1 MFVLIASLVFCL
13 LCFALTRLPTGLPLS
28 RKVLAGLLLGA
39 LFGLALQLGWG
50 ADDAGV
56 QQTLEWVNII
66 GGGYVSLLK
75 VVMMPLVFTSIL
87 SAINKLEQ
95 AQSLGKISAV
105 LIGSMLTLVMIAGVV
120 GMTVTH
126 LSGLTAVG
134 LLSHGSDSATLQQ
147 SMSTIDSAQ
156 TLPALLLSLV
166 PTNFAADM
174 AGSRGLSVIGVVIFT
189 VLAGVALLQ
198 LKAEHPQAG
207 ARAAVA
213 IDTLQLWVMK
223 MVRVVIAL
231 TPYGVMALIAWVV
244 AHYPLSEI
252 LSLLGF
258 ILVCYVAILAMF
270 TVHMVILLLIG
281 QNPLHYLREVWGV
294 LTFAFISRSSAASIP
309 LSIETQQRLGVP
321 ASIANFAAS
330 FGANLGQNGC
340 AGIYPA
346 MMVAMIA
353 PILGINPFDP
363 LFLLTLLP
371 VIALGSIGVAGV
383 GGGGTFAALIVLST
397 LNFPIA
403 LVGVMIAI
411 EPLVDMGRTA
421 LNVNGSIMAA
431 MITKR
436 LLGKQQLANVET
448 VQTQAAS

>member
-50 ADDAGV
+50 ADDADV

-120 GMTVTH
+120 GMTITH
-126 LSGLTAVG
+126 LSGLTAAG
-134 LLSHGSDSATLQQ
+134 LLSHASDSAALQQ

-198 LKAEHPQAG
+198 LKAEHPEAG

-270 TVHMVILLLIG
+270 AVHMVILLLIG

-309 LSIETQQRLGVP
+309 LSIETQQRLGVHS
-321 ASIANFAAS
+321 SIANFAAS

-353 PILGINPFDP
+353 PMLGINPFDP

-436 LLGKQQLANVET
+436 LLGKQQLAET
-448 VQTQAAS
+448 QVLDQQAAS

>member
-1 MFVLIASLVFCL
+1 MFTLFASLLFCL
-13 LCFALTRLPTGLPLS
+13 LCFALTRIPSTVPLS
-28 RKVLAGLLLGA
+28 RKVFAGLLLGA

-120 GMTVTH
+120 GMTITH
-126 LSGLTAVG
+126 LSGLTAAG
-134 LLSHGSDSATLQQ
+134 LLSHGSDTAALQQ

-231 TPYGVMALIAWVV
+231 TPYGVMALIARVV
-244 AHYPLSEI
+244 AHYP
-252 LSLLGF
+252 
-258 ILVCYVAILAMF
+258 
-270 TVHMVILLLIG
+270 
-281 QNPLHYLREVWGV
+281 
-294 LTFAFISRSSAASIP
+294 
-309 LSIETQQRLGVP
+309 
-321 ASIANFAAS
+321 
-330 FGANLGQNGC
+330 
-340 AGIYPA
+340 
-346 MMVAMIA
+346 
-353 PILGINPFDP
+353 
-363 LFLLTLLP
+363 
-371 VIALGSIGVAGV
+371 
-383 GGGGTFAALIVLST
+383 
-397 LNFPIA
+397 
-403 LVGVMIAI
+403 
-411 EPLVDMGRTA
+411 
-421 LNVNGSIMAA
+421 
-431 MITKR
+431 
-436 LLGKQQLANVET
+436 
-448 VQTQAAS
+448 

>member
-1 MFVLIASLVFCL
+1 MFTLFASLLFCV
-13 LCFALTRLPTGLPLS
+13 LCFALTRIPSTVPLS

-50 ADDAGV
+50 ADDTGV

-87 SAINKLEQ
+87 SAINKLDQ

-105 LIGSMLTLVMIAGVV
+105 LIGSMLTLVMIAGLV
-120 GMTVTH
+120 GMTITH
-126 LSGLTAVG
+126 LSGLTAAG
-134 LLSHGSDSATLQQ
+134 LLSHGSDSAALQQ

-198 LKAEHPQAG
+198 LKAEHPEAG

-231 TPYGVMALIAWVV
+231 TPYGVMALIAQVV

-270 TVHMVILLLIG
+270 AVHMVILLLIG

-294 LTFAFISRSSAASIP
+294 LTFAFVSRSSAASIP

-353 PILGINPFDP
+353 PMLGINPFDP

-371 VIALGSIGVAGV
+371 VIALGSIGVAGI

-436 LLGKQQLANVET
+436 LLGKQQLAQAE
-448 VQTQAAS
+448 QPQEQAAS

>member
-1 MFVLIASLVFCL
+1 MFTLFASLLFCL
-13 LCFALTRLPTGLPLS
+13 LCFALTRLPASVPLS
-28 RKVLAGLLLGA
+28 RKVFAGLLLGA

-50 ADDAGV
+50 ADDADV

-120 GMTVTH
+120 GMTITH

-134 LLSHGSDSATLQQ
+134 LLSHGSDTAALQQ

-231 TPYGVMALIAWVV
+231 TPYGVMALITRVV

-270 TVHMVILLLIG
+270 AVHMVILLLIG

-353 PILGINPFDP
+353 PMLGINPFDP

-436 LLGKQQLANVET
+436 LLGKQQLAQAEQPQV
-448 VQTQAAS
+448 QAAS

>member
-1 MFVLIASLVFCL
+1 MMFVLIASLVFCL

-120 GMTVTH
+120 GMTITH
-126 LSGLTAVG
+126 LSGLTAAG
-134 LLSHGSDSATLQQ
+134 LLSHGSDTAALQQ

-189 VLAGVALLQ
+189 VLAGVALL
-198 LKAEHPQAG
+198 
-207 ARAAVA
+207 
-213 IDTLQLWVMK
+213 
-223 MVRVVIAL
+223 
-231 TPYGVMALIAWVV
+231 
-244 AHYPLSEI
+244 
-252 LSLLGF
+252 
-258 ILVCYVAILAMF
+258 
-270 TVHMVILLLIG
+270 
-281 QNPLHYLREVWGV
+281 
-294 LTFAFISRSSAASIP
+294 
-309 LSIETQQRLGVP
+309 
-321 ASIANFAAS
+321 
-330 FGANLGQNGC
+330 
-340 AGIYPA
+340 
-346 MMVAMIA
+346 
-353 PILGINPFDP
+353 
-363 LFLLTLLP
+363 
-371 VIALGSIGVAGV
+371 
-383 GGGGTFAALIVLST
+383 
-397 LNFPIA
+397 
-403 LVGVMIAI
+403 
-411 EPLVDMGRTA
+411 
-421 LNVNGSIMAA
+421 
-431 MITKR
+431 
-436 LLGKQQLANVET
+436 
-448 VQTQAAS
+448 

>member
-13 LCFALTRLPTGLPLS
+13 LCFALTQLPTGLPLS
-28 RKVLAGLLLGA
+28 RKVLAGLLLGG
-39 LFGLALQLGWG
+39 LFGLGLQLGWG

-56 QQTLEWVNII
+56 QQTLEWVNIV
-66 GGGYVSLLK
+66 GGGYVNLLK

-120 GMTVTH
+120 GMTITH
-126 LSGLTAVG
+126 LSGLTAAG
-134 LLSHGSDSATLQQ
+134 LLSHGSDTAALQQ

-166 PTNFAADM
+166 PTNFTADM

-198 LKAEHPQAG
+198 LKAEHPEAG

-231 TPYGVMALIAWVV
+231 TPYGVMALIARVV
-244 AHYPLSEI
+244 AHYPLGEI

-258 ILVCYVAILAMF
+258 ILVCYIAILAMF
-270 TVHMVILLLIG
+270 AVHMVILLLIG

-353 PILGINPFDP
+353 PMLGINPFDP

>member
-1 MFVLIASLVFCL
+1 MMFVLIASLVFCL
-13 LCFALTRLPTGLPLS
+13 LCFALTRLPSGLPLS
-28 RKVLAGLLLGA
+28 RKVLAGLLFGA

-126 LSGLTAVG
+126 LSGLTAEG
-134 LLSHGSDSATLQQ
+134 LLSHGSDSAALQQ
-147 SMSTIDSAQ
+147 SMSTIDGAQ

-198 LKAEHPQAG
+198 LKAEHPEAG

-231 TPYGVMALIAWVV
+231 TPYGVMALIARVV

-270 TVHMVILLLIG
+270 AVHMVILLLIG

-294 LTFAFISRSSAASIP
+294 LTFAFVSRSSAASIP

-353 PILGINPFDP
+353 PMLGINPFDP
-363 LFLLTLLP
+363 
-371 VIALGSIGVAGV
+371 
-383 GGGGTFAALIVLST
+383 
-397 LNFPIA
+397 
-403 LVGVMIAI
+403 
-411 EPLVDMGRTA
+411 
-421 LNVNGSIMAA
+421 
-431 MITKR
+431 
-436 LLGKQQLANVET
+436 
-448 VQTQAAS
+448 